1 MPRNPKT
8 GDLMT
13 KEELREINKKRF
25 AEALESGSLYNTGP
39 ITEEGGT
46 SFSPERWDEYFKKN
60 PEEAPQGWTNQ
71 KDYQEK
77 LETGEIDTTVESLAD
92 MDKMEVY
99 DEDDNLIY
107 ADGKEITQDR
117 GLGGDRDA
125 EGNFKTYMRPIDIKD
140 SEVTVKDEQVPT
152 EDVLADIESR
162 RTPEALAAAE
172 DRKKDREKRMADVNA
187 IDVDSEVAV
196 EMAEED
202 MAKEIEKEDSFENW
216 LDNFNSMSDEMFGS
230 INPEDL
236 TEYGENAV
244 AAYNQIKG
252 MAQGLDEEVGGML
265 TKGVDSDSKT
275 DMMKSAM
282 INAGLNEDQSAS
294 LLDKLKGICN

>member
-13 KEELREINKKRF
+13 KEELRELNKKRF

-77 LETGEIDTTVESLAD
+77 LEAGEIDTTVESLAD

-125 EGNFKTYMRPIDIKD
+125 DGNFKTYMRPIDIKD

-162 RTPEALAAAE
+162 RTPEALAEAE
-172 DRKKDREKRMADVNA
+172 ARKKDREKRMADVNA

-202 MAKEIEKEDSFENW
+202 MAKEIEQEDSVENW
-216 LDNFNSMSDEMFGS
+216 TAHFKSMSEEMFNSIE
-230 INPEDL
+230 PEDVASL
-236 TEYGENAV
+236 TENGQK
-244 AAYNQIKG
+244 AYNELKG
-252 MAQGLDEEVGGML
+252 MRTPLDEEAGGML

-282 INAGLNEDQSAS
+282 INAGLNEEQSAN
-294 LLDKLKGICN
+294 LLGKLKGICD